1 MTTITESYATR
12 DHRALTRPDWKAT
25 MLTSAIIIALA
36 IVVGTPIV
44 GLILASL
51 FSFGIWIAALERRV
65 LRPAEFA
72 AVGAVHAIAV
82 VLLAV

>member
-1 MTTITESYATR
+1 MTTITELYATR
-12 DHRALTRPDWKAT
+12 DHGALTRPDWKAT
-25 MLTSAIIIALA
+25 MLTAALIIALA

-44 GLILASL
+44 GVVLASV
-51 FSFGIWIAALERRV
+51 FGFGIWIAALEHRV

-72 AVGAVHAIAV
+72 AVGALHAIAV